1 MHSSCRYM
9 EEVIESTFSLLSS
22 NHDHCSQRAEKTLEP
37 VHLLALLDIEAT
49 WFKKWMVRPFVFS
62 TSSLPVSFCFR
73 LLRSL
78 LVPPHPPPVS
88 TFQHG
93 YYSRT
98 VVLRLLERKY
108 KSLVSDSVGDR
119 CASPA
124 SLCTSG
130 EPTAKKSKQAKTEMR
145 EPFCEVFRE
154 LQNLTSQSTKV

>member
-1 MHSSCRYM
+1 MLKNKGHYKCMHSSCRYM

-78 LVPPHPPPVS
+78 LVPPPTP
-88 TFQHG
+88 
-93 YYSRT
+93 SRLHLSARILQQDGGSQT
-98 VVLRLLERKY
+98 PREKVQV
-108 KSLVSDSVGDR
+108 
-119 CASPA
+119 
-124 SLCTSG
+124 SG
-130 EPTAKKSKQAKTEMR
+130 ERLGRRSMR
-145 EPFCEVFRE
+145 LSLYFRRADGEEV
-154 LQNLTSQSTKV
+154 QTSQNRDERAFLRSV